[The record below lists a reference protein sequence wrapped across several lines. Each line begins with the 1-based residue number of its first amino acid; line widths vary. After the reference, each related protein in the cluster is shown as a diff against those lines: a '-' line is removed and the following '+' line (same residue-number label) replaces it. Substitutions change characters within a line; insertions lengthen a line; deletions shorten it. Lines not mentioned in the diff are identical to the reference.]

1 MTPTILF
8 GLDGATF
15 DVLDDLVARGVM
27 PYLGRFMAEGARA
40 TLSSTVPPLT
50 PVAWSSLV
58 TGRTP
63 GNHGITGFFQ
73 HASGKGHGLQI
84 VTSRQLQAETIWS
97 VASRQGVR
105 ALSLNFVVHSP
116 PPRVDGSVIPG
127 WVPWRWLKRFSHPP
141 GIVERLGSEL
151 PSFDVKQLAMDFD
164 QERKAIAGAPLDDHD
179 EWIALHVERDRQ
191 WFGVFQHLLATEQ
204 YGLAGIVFDGVDKLQ
219 HLLWR
224 YLDPSL
230 EPRHPSREYQQIRQA
245 CWAYF
250 QQLDRFLADT
260 VELAGPGANIFIV
273 SDHGFSGCRDIVF
286 INTWLEQRGYLTWKP
301 DVPIVTDGN
310 ERCESLEPEFYQLA
324 AFDMSRTQAY
334 ALTSASNGIH
344 IAVRGERDDAGIAP
358 ESYERFRADLVDEL
372 LRDCTDPAT
381 GEPLI
386 TDVTTR
392 EEAFN
397 GRHMALAPDLTLTLR
412 DHGFVSVRRGPSV
425 LDARP
430 GIVGTHH
437 PRGVFVARGPRIR
450 PGRLAE
456 PLQMVDVMPTAL
468 YVADL
473 AIPENVDGRVVT
485 EMFEADDLR
494 RHRVQITKM
503 TSVDFEPAAAAAVAT
518 PGGEEADVLARMKA
532 LGYLE

>member
-15 DVLDDLVARGVM
+15 DVLDDLVERGVM

-63 GNHGITGFFQ
+63 GNHGVTGFFQ

-84 VTSRQLQAETIWS
+84 VSSRQLRAETIWS

-105 ALSLNFVVHSP
+105 ALSLNFVVHQP
-116 PPRVDGSVIPG
+116 PPRIDGSVIPG
-127 WVPWRWLKRFSHPP
+127 WVPWRWLKRFSHPA
-141 GIVERLGSEL
+141 GIVERLAREL

-179 EWIALHVERDRQ
+179 AWIALHVERDRQ
-191 WFGVFQHLLATEQ
+191 WFNVFQHLLSTER

-224 YLDPSL
+224 YLDPDL
-230 EPRHPSREYQQIRQA
+230 EPRHPSREYLQTRQA
-245 CWAYF
+245 CWRYF
-250 QQLDRFLADT
+250 EQIDSFLAET
-260 VELAGPGANIFIV
+260 VALAGPEANVFIV
-273 SDHGFSGCRDIVF
+273 SDHGFTGCRDIVF
-286 INTWLEQRGYLTWKP
+286 INTWLERRGYLTWKP
-301 DVPIVTDGN
+301 DVPVVSDGDD
-310 ERCESLEPEFYQLA
+310 RCEALEPDFYELS
-324 AFDMSRTQAY
+324 AFDMSRTWAY

-344 IAVRGERDDAGIAP
+344 IAVRGERDDAGIPP
-358 ESYERFRADLVDEL
+358 ETYERFRADLIDQL
-372 LRDCTDPAT
+372 LTDCADPGT
-381 GEPLI
+381 GEPLV

-392 EEAFN
+392 EGAF
-397 GRHMALAPDLTLTLR
+397 GGPHMSLAPDLTLTLR

-425 LDARP
+425 LEARP
-430 GIVGTHH
+430 GVVGTHH
-437 PRGVFVARGPRIR
+437 PRGVFVARGPRIL
-450 PGRLAE
+450 PARLAE
-456 PLQMVDVMPTAL
+456 PLQIVDVMPTAL
-468 YVADL
+468 YVSGL
-473 AIPENVDGRVVT
+473 AIPEDVDGRVVA

-494 RHRVQITKM
+494 QHRVQVAKAPAI
-503 TSVDFEPAAAAAVAT
+503 ELEAAAAAVAA
-518 PGGEEADVLARMKA
+518 PAGQDADILARMKA